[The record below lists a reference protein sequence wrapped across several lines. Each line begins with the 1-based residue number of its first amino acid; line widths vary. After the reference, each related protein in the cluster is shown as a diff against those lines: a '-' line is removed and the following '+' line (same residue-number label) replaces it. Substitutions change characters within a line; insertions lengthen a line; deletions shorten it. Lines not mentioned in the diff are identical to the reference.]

1 MGVVAVPLLSL
12 SFMQS
17 YEETL
22 TIMSYEAE
30 TVGRL
35 NVSIIPCDAS
45 GNDDTDMYDD
55 IEDSV
60 DLVSDMCGVFL
71 LDIWGNWPQFVLS
84 YE

>member
-35 NVSIIPCDAS
+35 NVGIIPCDAS

-71 LDIWGNWPQFVLS
+71 LDIWGNRL
-84 YE
+84 

>member
-71 LDIWGNWPQFVLS
+71 LEI
-84 YE
+84 

>member
-71 LDIWGNWPQFVLS
+71 LDIWGNRL
-84 YE
+84 

>member
-71 LDIWGNWPQFVLS
+71 LDI
-84 YE
+84 

>member
-71 LDIWGNWPQFVLS
+71 LDIWGNRP
-84 YE
+84 

>member
-45 GNDDTDMYDD
+45 GYDDTDMYDD

-71 LDIWGNWPQFVLS
+71 LDI
-84 YE
+84 

>member
-60 DLVSDMCGVFL
+60 DLVSDICGVFL

>member
-12 SFMQS
+12 AFMQS
-17 YEETL
+17 YEDTL

-35 NVSIIPCDAS
+35 NVSIRPCDAS

-71 LDIWGNWPQFVLS
+71 LDI
-84 YE
+84 

>member
-71 LDIWGNWPQFVLS
+71 LDIRGNRP
-84 YE
+84 